1 MAPEDELF
9 REIFREI
16 DVSLRQAE
24 ILARAPLP
32 AVRAAAEKKAGDL
45 AHRCGLALVKARAAL
60 TKARRGRR
68 ATKEELKSAEEE
80 VERHRRAAKALDE
93 ESRLLREK
101 DIARRGASKKLAR
114 LFARTLSMNAE
125 LRAELQRALR
135 AAGPK
140 PAESE
145 LELVESRD
153 TVVNLMLQ
161 LARERRRWQAALLVM
176 RRRGKAYVPSAKQT
190 AKRLDDLQIE
200 LAESQETAAKLLVEL
215 TRKGR
220 RAEAVH
226 KLGQRAIRRSG
237 AKLPNRGYAVAP
249 AIAVSAARFDE
260 GLRVLIESPAMDPDM
275 VSRVA
280 RQGMALTRVLQLA
293 AEISDGL
300 PAGPEP
306 GELVRARL
314 ERCLDQW
321 EGEARR
327 RRLTIV
333 RRFGKS
339 LPAALVPLGG
349 FESVLDELYGGSIS
363 SAPAGTVVV
372 ASAAPSDDGGLLISI
387 QDAGIEGLK
396 RATGAIESLALALT
410 RELVERWGGKLVTGF
425 SANGRARIATLTLAP
440 KK

>member
-1 MAPEDELF
+1 MSLDDELF
-9 REIFREI
+9 RKI
-16 DVSLRQAE
+16 DLSLRQAADR
-24 ILARAPLP
+24 ARAPLP
-32 AVRAAAEKKAGDL
+32 AAREAAKKRTTDL
-45 AHRCGLALVKARAAL
+45 ARRCGAALAKARAAL
-60 TKARRGRR
+60 AKARRGRR
-68 ATKEELKSAEEE
+68 ASQGDLRAAEAE

-93 ESRLLREK
+93 EARALREK
-101 DIARRGASKKLAR
+101 DRGRRDASKKLAR
-114 LFARTLSMNAE
+114 LFARTLAANGE

-140 PAESE
+140 LAESE
-145 LELVESRD
+145 LDLVESRD

-176 RRRGKAYVPSAKQT
+176 RRRGKASQPSAKE
-190 AKRLDDLQIE
+190 AKKRLDDLELE

-220 RAEAVH
+220 RAEAAN
-226 KLGQRAIRRSG
+226 KLGQRASLRSG
-237 AKLPNRGYAVAP
+237 AKVPNRGFTVAP

-260 GLRVLIESPAMDPDM
+260 GLRALIESPAMDPDT

-280 RQGMALTRVLQLA
+280 RQGMALTRILHLA

-300 PAGPEP
+300 PAGLEP
-306 GELVRARL
+306 GGLVRARL

-321 EGEARR
+321 EAEAAR

-333 RRFGKS
+333 RRFAKS
-339 LPAALVPLGG
+339 LPDALVPLGG
-349 FESVLDELYGGSIS
+349 FESVLDELYGGAIS
-363 SAPAGTVVV
+363 TAPIGTVIV
-372 ASAAPSDDGGLLISI
+372 ASAEASDDGGLLISI

-396 RATGAIESLALALT
+396 RTPGAIESLALALT
-410 RELVERWGGKLVTGF
+410 RELIERWGGKLVTGA
-425 SANGRARIATLTLAP
+425 SANGRARLATLTLAA